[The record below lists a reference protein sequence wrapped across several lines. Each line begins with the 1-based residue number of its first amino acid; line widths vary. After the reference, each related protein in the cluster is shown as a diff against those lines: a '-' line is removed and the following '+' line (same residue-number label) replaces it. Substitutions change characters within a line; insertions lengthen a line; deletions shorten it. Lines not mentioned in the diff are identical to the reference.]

1 MLNYTNSPLVGYTR
15 LVDKH
20 SGQRSHCIDRITPH
34 CVVGQV
40 TAARLGDIFSG
51 TRDVSSNYGIALDGT
66 IGLYVEEKNRSW
78 CSSSNANDQRAI
90 TIECASDNK
99 KPYAFKPV
107 VYDTLIKLC
116 IDICRRNGKKKL
128 LWFGDKAKTLSYNPK
143 PDEMVLTVH
152 RWFANKSCPG
162 DWMYARMGDL
172 AQKVTAAL
180 AKEPSPNPVP
190 AAVKC
195 PYAEPKKDIQYG
207 AKGNN
212 VRWVQWHLN
221 HAAGEKLSVDGDFGK
236 LTKAAVL
243 RFQKKQ
249 KLVQDGIV
257 GPKTR
262 AALKKAVK

>member
-1 MLNYTNSPLVGYTR
+1 M
-15 LVDKH
+15 
-20 SGQRSHCIDRITPH
+20 
-34 CVVGQV
+34 

-90 TIECASDNK
+90 TIECASDPK
-99 KPYAFKPV
+99 PPYAFKPI
-107 VYDTLIKLC
+107 VYDSLVKLC

-128 LWFGDKAKTLSYNPK
+128 LWFGDKSKSLNYSPK
-143 PDEMVLTVH
+143 SDEMVLTVH

-180 AKEPSPNPVP
+180 AADSGSAAPSPKPV
-190 AAVKC
+190 AKC
-195 PYAEPKKDIQYG
+195 PYAEPKTALRYG
-207 AKGNN
+207 DRGNG
-212 VRWVQWHLN
+212 VSWVQWHLN
-221 HAAGEKLSVDGDFGK
+221 QAAKAGLKIDGRFGP

-243 RFQKKQ
+243 RFQKNK

-262 AALKKAVK
+262 AALKKAVG